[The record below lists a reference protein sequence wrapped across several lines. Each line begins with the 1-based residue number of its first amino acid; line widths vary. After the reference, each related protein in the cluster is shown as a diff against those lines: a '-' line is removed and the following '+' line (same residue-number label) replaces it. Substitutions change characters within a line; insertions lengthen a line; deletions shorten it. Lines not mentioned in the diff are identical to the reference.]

1 MSWNTA
7 TKYSD
12 TQWKQKWVIPAKPS
26 PHSNYTKKTIFIS
39 GTCIH
44 KKLAA
49 NKEAWVPISRLKEK
63 DTTKY
68 FKYKINQM
76 FLKLNMQ
83 TREHGWLCKW
93 NHKQAYQCLPII
105 NKLSWVLL
113 PQVEFWSKES
123 MNRQTDGQPGPM
135 TWRSG
140 RSSSSNFYQC
150 YFCIILNRAKFQLGW
165 ILPE

>member
-12 TQWKQKWVIPAKPS
+12 TQRKQKWVIPAKPS
-26 PHSNYTKKTIFIS
+26 PHSNYTKKTIFIP

-44 KKLAA
+44 KQLAA

-105 NKLSWVLL
+105 KKLSWVLL
-113 PQVEFWSKES
+113 PRVKFWSKDIHKSTIRRTTWPNDVETRKVIQLKILS
-123 MNRQTDGQPGPM
+123 MLYFVLYIK
-135 TWRSG
+135 SG
-140 RSSSSNFYQC
+140 
-150 YFCIILNRAKFQLGW
+150 
-165 ILPE
+165 